1 MLRSGEHLL
10 TLDTEVVTR
19 LARQLPT
26 DFVLPGAAAMSE
38 FRAEVAPFLS
48 DVAAGLLDRVGDCG
62 PGIALVHGHGLDA
75 LTDSQLTALLFGLSA
90 LLGRPATQNAEGERV
105 VSVLDQRPAD
115 AERARGYRT
124 NGRMRMHTDPTDVA
138 GLLCLQQSAHG
149 GANLYV
155 SAATVHDT
163 LSEQEPRMLP
173 EYYRIWGW
181 DLHGLQRP
189 GASYSDLERAH
200 WSAHRSSAATRAS

>member
-1 MLRSGEHLL
+1 
-10 TLDTEVVTR
+10 
-19 LARQLPT
+19 
-26 DFVLPGAAAMSE
+26 
-38 FRAEVAPFLS
+38 
-48 DVAAGLLDRVGDCG
+48 
-62 PGIALVHGHGLDA
+62 
-75 LTDSQLTALLFGLSA
+75 
-90 LLGRPATQNAEGERV
+90 
-105 VSVLDQRPAD
+105 
-115 AERARGYRT
+115 
-124 NGRMRMHTDPTDVA
+124 MHTDPTDVA